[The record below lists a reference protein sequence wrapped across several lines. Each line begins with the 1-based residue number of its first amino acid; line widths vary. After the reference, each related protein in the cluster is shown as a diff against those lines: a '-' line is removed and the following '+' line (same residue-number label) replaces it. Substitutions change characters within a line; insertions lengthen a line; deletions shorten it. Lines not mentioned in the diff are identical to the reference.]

1 MGRNYNQYSILLGM
15 CGLANFCLGDFQK
28 GEAFFKKCLQ
38 TAGTIGQDQTMGM
51 VECWCGLGYLVKGDW
66 MLASEHLKSGIKCLE
81 KAKYPS
87 ELGIARSGLGYACSH
102 LGDLGTGRKHI
113 EAGIAIKR
121 ESWVETGLADQ
132 YFQLSHCQ
140 FESGDPGSARDSVE
154 KALELSQRHHE
165 KLVEG
170 QCLIWLGKI
179 LSSMQPAEIKQAE
192 DSIQRGISILNELKS
207 KPFLSIGYLFLGEFC
222 KSVGRKDGSFKNL
235 HLAEEMFK
243 EMGMDYWLNK
253 TREALRRL

>member
-1 MGRNYNQYSILLGM
+1 
-15 CGLANFCLGDFQK
+15 
-28 GEAFFKKCLQ
+28 
-38 TAGTIGQDQTMGM
+38 MGM
-51 VECWCGLGYLVKGDW
+51 VECWCGLGYMVKGDW
-66 MLASEHLKSGIKCLE
+66 ILASEHLKSGIKCLE
-81 KAKYPS
+81 KAKFPS

-121 ESWVETGLADQ
+121 ESWIETGLADQ

-179 LSSMQPAEIKQAE
+179 LTSVQPAEIKQAE
-192 DSIQRGISILNELKS
+192 DSIQRGISIFNELKS

-222 KSVGRKDGSFKNL
+222 KAAGRKDESLKNL
-235 HLAEEMFK
+235 HLAEGMFK

>member
-1 MGRNYNQYSILLGM
+1 M
-15 CGLANFCLGDFQK
+15 CGLAHFYLGDFQK
-28 GEAFFKKCLQ
+28 GEAFFKKGLQ
-38 TAGTIGQDQTMGM
+38 TAVTIGQDQTMGM
-51 VECWCGLGYLVKGDW
+51 VECLCGLGYLVKGDW
-66 MLASEHLKSGIKCLE
+66 MHAADHFKSGIKCLE
-81 KAKYPS
+81 KAKIPF

-102 LGDLGTGRKHI
+102 LRDLGTGRKHI

-121 ESWVETGLADQ
+121 ESWIETGIADQ
-132 YFQLSHCQ
+132 YFQLSYCQ
-140 FESGDPGSARDSVE
+140 LESGDPGSARDSVE
-154 KALELSQRHHE
+154 KALGLSQQHHE

-179 LSSMQPAEIKQAE
+179 LYSKQPAEISQAE

-222 KSVGRKDGSFKNL
+222 MAVGRQDEALKNL
-235 HLAEEMFK
+235 HLAEGMFE

-253 TREALRRL
+253 TRKALRRL